1 MSGPAIPSPEEFL
14 GFKVGE
20 DRKLADWSQ
29 IVEYFK
35 RVGELSDRVKVEVL
49 GLTTE
54 GNEFILAV
62 ISSPDTLRDLE
73 KYRQIQMR
81 LHNPE
86 GLSDEEERRLIEEGK
101 TIVLVTCSIHSTE
114 IAASQ
119 MSMELLYRLATEESE
134 EVLEILNNVILL
146 LVPSLNPDG
155 IVRVVDWYKRTLGT
169 KYEGVYPPY
178 MYHKY
183 VGHDNNRDWFMFTQV
198 ETRLAVEKIH
208 NVWHPQIVYD
218 LHQMGSYGVRF
229 WLPPYIDPIDPNVD
243 PILQQEIVFLASSM
257 ANELIGRGKK
267 GVACYAIYD
276 AYTPARAYQ
285 HYHGGVRILSEA
297 ASVKIATPIEIKE
310 EELKVRGGLD
320 PKAQRWNNPNPWLGG
335 KWTLRDIIDY
345 ELIAV
350 MACLRNAAKYRR
362 IWLQNTLQIFKRA
375 LKPESGPYAFLI
387 PPNQRDPYNMY
398 WLLEI
403 LRTGQVR
410 IHRAKRDFEAEGAV
424 YPAGTYVIY
433 YAQPYG
439 CFAKTLLE
447 VQKYPELK
455 SAPGEPVK
463 KPYDLTAWTLPLLMD
478 VKVVTV
484 NRKFEVEVEEV
495 REVKAPSGRIIGGEK
510 AECYVFTPE
519 SNASYKL
526 AAALLKEGFKVRRAA
541 EPIRV
546 GEDGELPPGAFIV
559 LDRDGVKRKI
569 SQLLGELPLKVY
581 GLTEIPSVK
590 AFDVKLP
597 RIAIY
602 QSWFPIADEGWTR
615 FILEKFGYPYET
627 IHDKDIRRGGLNE
640 RFDVIIIPSQ
650 KLEDI
655 INGRSEKDY
664 PPEYCG
670 GIGEVGV
677 ENLNEFVINGGV
689 LVTLNRSCML
699 PIKRMWIPVSNALE
713 GLSEEEF
720 YIPGAILRVTV
731 NTNHPVGYGMP
742 IDASVLFV
750 NSPAFKCQEKYV
762 VAKYPPTNPLLSGYI
777 LGEQHLHNLAAIA
790 DVPKGKGRIIL
801 FGAPVQFRCQTPGT
815 FKMLF
820 NALLYPQ
827 T

>member
-1 MSGPAIPSPEEFL
+1 MSKSKIPKSEEFL
-14 GFKVGE
+14 GFKIGE
-20 DRKLADWSQ
+20 DKKLANWNQ

-35 RVGELSDRVKVEVL
+35 KIGELSDRVKVEVL

-54 GNEFILAV
+54 GNEFILAT
-62 ISSPDTLRDLE
+62 ISAPDNLRNLE
-73 KYRQIQMR
+73 KYRKIQMK

-86 GLSDEEERRLIEEGK
+86 GLSEEEAEKLIEEGK

-119 MSMELLYRLATEESE
+119 MSMELLYKLATENSE
-134 EVLEILNNVILL
+134 EVKEILDNIIFL

-155 IVRVVDWYKRTLGT
+155 IIKVVEWYKKTLET
-169 KYEGVYPPY
+169 KYEGSRPPY

-208 NVWHPQIVYD
+208 NLWHPQIVYD
-218 LHQMGSYGVRF
+218 LHQMGSYGARF
-229 WLPPYIDPIDPNVD
+229 WLPPFIDPIDPNVD
-243 PILQQEIVFLASSM
+243 PILQQEIVFLGSSM
-257 ANELIGRGKK
+257 ANELIGKGKK
-267 GVACYAIYD
+267 GVACHTIFD
-276 AYTPARAYQ
+276 AWTPARAYQ

-297 ASVKIATPIEIKE
+297 ASVKIATPIEIKK
-310 EELKVRGGLD
+310 EELEERRGFD

-350 MACLRNAAKYRR
+350 MACLRNAAKYRK
-362 IWLQNTLQIFKRA
+362 IWLYNTLQIFKKA
-375 LKPESGPYAFLI
+375 LNPEKGPYAFLI
-387 PPNQRDPYNMY
+387 PPNQRDLYNTY

-403 LRTGQVR
+403 LKTGDVK
-410 IHRAKRDFEAEGAV
+410 IHKAKKEFEAEGIT
-424 YPAGTYVIY
+424 YPAGTYIIY

-455 SAPGEPVK
+455 EA

-478 VKVVTV
+478 VKVITV
-484 NRKFEVEVEEV
+484 NKKFEAEVEEV
-495 REVKAPSGRIIGGEK
+495 AEVKMPSGKIVGDEK
-510 AECYVFTPE
+510 AKYYAFTPK

-526 AAALLKEGFKVRRAA
+526 AATLLKEGFKVKRATK
-541 EPIRV
+541 PIKV
-546 GEDGELPPGAFIV
+546 DNEELPAGAFIV
-559 LDRDGVKRKI
+559 TGNEKTRERI
-569 SQLLGELPLKVY
+569 SQLLKELPIKVY
-581 GLTEIPSVK
+581 ALNEIPTNELVEI
-590 AFDVKLP
+590 KLP
-597 RIAIY
+597 RIGIY

-615 FILEKFGYPYET
+615 FILEKFGYPFET
-627 IHDKDIRRGGLNE
+627 IHDKDIRRGKLND

-650 KLEDI
+650 KLENI
-655 INGRSEKDY
+655 IEGRKEEDY

-670 GIGEVGV
+670 GIGEIGV
-677 ENLNEFVINGGV
+677 ENLNNFVINGGT
-689 LVTLNRSCML
+689 LITLNQSCML
-699 PIKRMWIPVSNALE
+699 PIKKMWIPVSNALE
-713 GLSEEEF
+713 GVSEEEF
-720 YIPGAILRVTV
+720 YVPGAILRAIVD
-731 NTNHPVGYGMP
+731 NKHPIGYGMP
-742 IDASVLFV
+742 IDAAVLFV

-762 VAKYPPTNPLLSGYI
+762 VARYPPTNPLLSGYI
-777 LGEQHLHNLAAIA
+777 LGDKYLHNLAAIV
-790 DVPKGKGRIIL
+790 DIPKGKGRIIL
-801 FGAPVQFRCQTPGT
+801 FGTPVQFRCQTPGT

-827 T
+827 K